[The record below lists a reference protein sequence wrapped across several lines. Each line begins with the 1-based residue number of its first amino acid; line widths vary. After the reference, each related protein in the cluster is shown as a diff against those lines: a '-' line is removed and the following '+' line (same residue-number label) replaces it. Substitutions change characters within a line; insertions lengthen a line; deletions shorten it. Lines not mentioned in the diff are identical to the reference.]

1 MSQHSSVAG
10 IRTIGL
16 DLGDRFSQVCG
27 LLEDGS
33 IAIEGKVAS
42 RKEALRLYFGRFKG
56 LRIVCE
62 VGTHSPWVKPL
73 LESLGHEVLV
83 ANPRKLRAL
92 YASGHKS
99 DVIDARMLAR
109 VGRMDPALLGAIHHR
124 SLETQADLAVLRA
137 RAVLVRARTKLVN
150 HVRGAVKSMGA
161 RLPKCSTPRVHQ
173 LPLAEIPERLRP
185 ALSPLLLALAA
196 ITAQIQEC
204 ERRIA
209 ALCTDRYIETALP
222 MQVRGVGPV
231 TALCFL
237 LTLETPD
244 RFKKSRMVGA
254 YLGLTP
260 RQHSSG
266 ERDPELP
273 ITKAG
278 DRMLR
283 TLLIQCA
290 HYILGPFGPDS
301 DLRRFGQA
309 LLERGGRTAKKK
321 AVTAVARKLAVLL
334 HRLWYTGE
342 EYDPLRASRRRERA
356 MKMKACA

>member
-1 MSQHSSVAG
+1 MSQDSVVAKLK
-10 IRTIGL
+10 TVGL

-27 LLEDGS
+27 LLEDGTVAVEEK
-33 IAIEGKVAS
+33 IAS
-42 RKEALRLYFGRFKG
+42 RKEALRQYFRRFTP
-56 LRIVCE
+56 LRVVCE

-73 LESLGHEVLV
+73 LESLGHAVLV

-92 YASGHKS
+92 YASGPKS

-109 VGRMDPALLGAIHHR
+109 VGRMDPSLLGAIHHR
-124 SLETQADLAVLRA
+124 SLQTQADLAVLRS
-137 RAVLVRARTKLVN
+137 RAQLVRARTKLVN
-150 HVRGAVKSMGA
+150 HLRGAVKSMGA
-161 RLPKCSTPRVHQ
+161 RLPKCSAASMHKIPV
-173 LPLAEIPERLRP
+173 AEIPEPIRP
-185 ALSPLLLALAA
+185 AMAPLLIALTS
-196 ITAQIQEC
+196 ITTQIQEC
-204 ERRIA
+204 ERRIE
-209 ALCTDRYIETALP
+209 ALCRDRYIETALP

-237 LTLETPD
+237 LTLETPE

-260 RQHSSG
+260 KQKSSG

-290 HYILGPFGPDS
+290 HYILGPFGEDS
-301 DLRRFGQA
+301 DLRRSGQH
-309 LLERGGRTAKKK
+309 LLERGGRSGKKK
-321 AVTAVARKLAVLL
+321 AITAVARKLAVLL
-334 HRLWYTGE
+334 HRLWMTGE
-342 EYDPLRASRRRERA
+342 DYEPLRGARLAQRELR
-356 MKMKACA
+356 ACA

>member
-1 MSQHSSVAG
+1 MSQDSVVAK
-10 IRTIGL
+10 IKTVGL

-27 LLEDGS
+27 LLEDGT
-33 IAIEGKVAS
+33 IGVEDKVAS
-42 RKEALRLYFGRFKG
+42 RKEALRLYFRRFAG
-56 LRIVCE
+56 LRVVCE
-62 VGTHSPWVKPL
+62 VGTFSPWVKPL

-83 ANPRKLRAL
+83 ANPRKLRAI
-92 YASGHKS
+92 YASGNKS

-109 VGRMDPALLGAIHHR
+109 VGRMDPSLLGAIHHR

-150 HVRGAVKSMGA
+150 HLRGAVKSMGE
-161 RLPKCSTPRVHQ
+161 RLPKCSTAHVSK
-173 LPLAEIPERLRP
+173 LPLSEIPEALRP
-185 ALSPLLLALAA
+185 ALAPLQIALAS
-196 ITAQIQEC
+196 ITAQIEGC
-204 ERRIA
+204 EHQIA
-209 ALCTDRYIETALP
+209 SLCRDRYIEAELA
-222 MQVRGVGPV
+222 MQVPGVGPV

-237 LTLETPD
+237 LTLETPE
-244 RFKKSRMVGA
+244 RFPKSRGVGA

-266 ERDPELP
+266 ARDPELP

-301 DLRRFGQA
+301 DLRRFGKR
-309 LLERGGRTAKKK
+309 LLERGGKTGKKK
-321 AVTAVARKLAVLL
+321 AITAVARKLAVLL
-334 HRLWYTGE
+334 HRLWFTGE
-342 EYDPLRASRRRERA
+342 EYDPLRVSRRRERTLQ
-356 MKMKACA
+356 ACA

>member
-1 MSQHSSVAG
+1 MSEISVASKV
-10 IRTIGL
+10 RTVGL

-27 LLEDGS
+27 LIEDGS
-33 IAIEGKVAS
+33 IGVEEKIAS
-42 RKEALRLYFGRFKG
+42 RKESLRLYFRRFT
-56 LRIVCE
+56 RVRVVCE
-62 VGTHSPWVKPL
+62 VGTFSPWVKPL

-92 YASGHKS
+92 YASGNKS
-99 DVIDARMLAR
+99 DRIDARMLAR
-109 VGRMDPALLGAIHHR
+109 VGRMDPTLLGPIHHR

-137 RAVLVRARTKLVN
+137 RALLVRARTKLVN

-161 RLPKCSTPRVHQ
+161 RLRTCSTPRVHQ
-173 LPLAEIPERLRP
+173 LPLEEFPEALRP
-185 ALSPLLLALAA
+185 AMAPLLTALAT

-204 ERRIA
+204 DRKIA
-209 ALCTDRYIETALP
+209 QLCSDRYVETALP
-222 MQVRGVGPV
+222 MQVHGVGPV
-231 TALCFL
+231 TALCFV

-266 ERDPELP
+266 ERDPQLP
-273 ITKAG
+273 ISKAG

-290 HYILGPFGPDS
+290 HYILGPFGQDC
-301 DLRRFGQA
+301 DLRRFGKS
-309 LLERGGRTAKKK
+309 LLQRGGKTGKKK

-334 HRLWYTGE
+334 HRLWFAGE
-342 EYDPLRASRRRERA
+342 VYEPLRGARKQERA
-356 MKMKACA
+356 LQPCA